1 MITQKFKHFQ
11 REILNNLWQFRARNV
26 FSVTIICLS
35 FLIVGIFVS
44 LSNNLQYTAQQLSQ
58 DMAVVFFLN
67 KDISPIDREA
77 ITRELE
83 KSPLV
88 QKTQFVSSE
97 EALKKFLIKFP
108 DLEGI
113 IDNLKLNPFPP
124 SYEISLREKDLTY
137 EETQPFIDN
146 MRGMK
151 GIEDVQFSKDWVE
164 KMQSLSRLARA
175 VGFFL
180 GGILI
185 LASFFIVSNVIKL
198 NVIARKDEIEILR
211 FVGGTNIF
219 IRIPFLTEGII
230 LGALGGMLSL
240 LLLFGVIKLFP
251 VYLGSSLGILNE
263 LINFRYLTF
272 SQSFALILS
281 GAVIGLFG
289 SLSSIAKFLKS

>member
-1 MITQKFKHFQ
+1 
-11 REILNNLWQFRARNV
+11 
-26 FSVTIICLS
+26 
-35 FLIVGIFVS
+35 
-44 LSNNLQYTAQQLSQ
+44 
-58 DMAVVFFLN
+58 MAVVFFLD
-67 KDISPIDREA
+67 KDISPVDREA

-88 QKTQFVSSE
+88 QKIHFVSSK
-97 EALKKFLIKFP
+97 EAIEKFLIKFP
-108 DLEGI
+108 DLQGI
-113 IDNLKLNPFPP
+113 VDNLSLNPFPS
-124 SYEISLREKDLTY
+124 SYEITLREKDLSY
-137 EETQPFIDN
+137 EETQPFIDK
-146 MRGMK
+146 MRAMK
-151 GIEDVQFSKDWVE
+151 GIEDIQFNKDWVE

-175 VGFFL
+175 IGFFL

-211 FVGGTNIF
+211 FVGGTNAF

-230 LGALGGMLSL
+230 LGALGGILSL
-240 LLLFGVIKLFP
+240 LLLLIVIKMFP
-251 VYLGSSLGILNE
+251 IYLGSSLGILNE

-272 SQSFALILS
+272 SQSIALIFS

>member
-1 MITQKFKHFQ
+1 
-11 REILNNLWQFRARNV
+11 
-26 FSVTIICLS
+26 
-35 FLIVGIFVS
+35 
-44 LSNNLQYTAQQLSQ
+44 
-58 DMAVVFFLN
+58 MAIVFFLDKN
-67 KDISPIDREA
+67 ISPIDREA
-77 ITRELE
+77 ITKELE

-97 EALKKFLIKFP
+97 EAMEKFLIKFP
-108 DLEGI
+108 DLKGI
-113 IDNLKLNPFPP
+113 VENLKLNPFPA
-124 SYEISLREKDLTY
+124 SYEVSLREKDFSY
-137 EETQPFIDN
+137 EDSQPFID
-146 MRGMK
+146 RMK
-151 GIEDVQFSKDWVE
+151 AMTGIEDVQFNKDWVE

-219 IRIPFLTEGII
+219 IRIPFLAEGII
-230 LGALGGMLSL
+230 LGALGGILSL
-240 LLLFGVIKLFP
+240 LLLFVVIKLFP
-251 VYLGSSLGILNE
+251 VYVGSSLGILNE

-272 SQSFALILS
+272 SQGLALILS
-281 GAVIGLFG
+281 GAVIGFFG

>member
-1 MITQKFKHFQ
+1 MITPKFKHFQ
-11 REILNNLWQFRARNV
+11 RETLNNLWQFRARNV

-44 LSNNLQYTAQQLSQ
+44 LSNNLRYTAQQLSQ
-58 DMAVVFFLN
+58 DMAVVFFLK

-83 KSPLV
+83 NSPLV
-88 QKTQFVSSE
+88 QKTQFVDSE
-97 EALKKFLIKFP
+97 QAMEKFLIKFP
-108 DLEGI
+108 DLHGI
-113 IDNLKLNPFPP
+113 VENLKINPFPS
-124 SYEISLREKDLTY
+124 SYEITLREKDLTY
-137 EETQPFIDN
+137 EEAQPVIDKI
-146 MRGMK
+146 RKMK
-151 GIEDVQFSKDWVE
+151 GIDDVQFNKDWVE
-164 KMQSLSRLARA
+164 KMNSLSRLARA

-211 FVGGTNIF
+211 FVGGTNVF

-230 LGALGGMLSL
+230 LGAIGGLLSL
-240 LLLFGVIKLFP
+240 FLLYIVIKLFP
-251 VYLGSSLGILNE
+251 VYLGSSLGILKE

-272 SQSFALILS
+272 SQSIALIFS
-281 GAVIGLFG
+281 GAIIGLFG

>member
-1 MITQKFKHFQ
+1 MIPQKFKHFQ
-11 REILNNLWQFRARNV
+11 RETLNNLWQFRARNV

-44 LSNNLQYTAQQLSQ
+44 LSNNLQYAAQQLSQ

-67 KDISPIDREA
+67 KDISPIDRET
-77 ITRELE
+77 ITKELE
-83 KSPLV
+83 KSPFV

-97 EALKKFLIKFP
+97 EAMEKFLIKFP
-108 DLEGI
+108 DLKGI
-113 IDNLKLNPFPP
+113 VDNLKLNPFPS

-137 EETQPFIDN
+137 EETQPFIDK

-151 GIEDVQFSKDWVE
+151 GIEDVQFNKDWVE

-180 GGILI
+180 GGILV

-219 IRIPFLTEGII
+219 IRIPFLTEGTI
-230 LGALGGMLSL
+230 LGALGGILSL
-240 LLLFGVIKLFP
+240 LLLFVVIKLFP
-251 VYLGSSLGILNE
+251 VYLGSSLGVLNE

-272 SQSFALILS
+272 SQSFALIFS

>member
-1 MITQKFKHFQ
+1 MIIQKFKHFQ

-97 EALKKFLIKFP
+97 EAMEKFLTKFP
-108 DLEGI
+108 NLQGI
-113 IDNLKLNPFPP
+113 IDNLKLNPFPS
-124 SYEISLREKDLTY
+124 SYEISLRERDLTY
-137 EETQPFIDN
+137 EETQPFIDK

-151 GIEDVQFSKDWVE
+151 GIEDVQFNKDWVE

-180 GGILI
+180 GGILV

-211 FVGGTNIF
+211 FVGGTNTF

-230 LGALGGMLSL
+230 LGALGGILSL
-240 LLLFGVIKLFP
+240 LLLFVVIKLFP
-251 VYLGSSLGILNE
+251 IYLGSSLGILNE
-263 LINFRYLTF
+263 LINFRNLTF

>member
-1 MITQKFKHFQ
+1 
-11 REILNNLWQFRARNV
+11 
-26 FSVTIICLS
+26 
-35 FLIVGIFVS
+35 
-44 LSNNLQYTAQQLSQ
+44 
-58 DMAVVFFLN
+58 MAVVFFLN

-77 ITRELE
+77 ITRELG

-97 EALKKFLIKFP
+97 EAMEKFLTKFP
-108 DLEGI
+108 DLQGI
-113 IDNLKLNPFPP
+113 IDNLKLNPFPS
-124 SYEISLREKDLTY
+124 SYEISLRGRDLTY
-137 EETQPFIDN
+137 EETQPFIDK

-151 GIEDVQFSKDWVE
+151 GIEDVQFNKDWVE

-180 GGILI
+180 GGILV

-211 FVGGTNIF
+211 FVGGTNTF

-230 LGALGGMLSL
+230 LGALGGILSL
-240 LLLFGVIKLFP
+240 LLLFVVIKLFP
-251 VYLGSSLGILNE
+251 IYLGSSLGILNE
-263 LINFRYLTF
+263 LINFRNLTF
-272 SQSFALILS
+272 SQSFALIFS

>member
-1 MITQKFKHFQ
+1 MITKKIKHFQ
-11 REILNNLWQFRARNV
+11 RETLNNLWQFRARNV
-26 FSVTIICLS
+26 FSITIICLS

-58 DMAVVFFLN
+58 DMAVVFFLE
-67 KDISPIDREA
+67 KDLSPIDREA
-77 ITRELE
+77 IARELE
-83 KSPLV
+83 KSRLV
-88 QKTQFVSSE
+88 QKTHFVSPD
-97 EALKKFLIKFP
+97 EAMEKFLKKFP
-108 DLEGI
+108 DLQGI
-113 IDNLKLNPFPP
+113 VDNLKMNPFPA

-137 EETQPFIDN
+137 EETQPFIDR
-146 MRGMK
+146 MKEMK
-151 GIEDVQFSKDWVE
+151 GIEDVQFNKDWVE
-164 KMQSLSRLARA
+164 KMRSLSRLARA

-211 FVGGTNIF
+211 FVGGTNMF
-219 IRIPFLTEGII
+219 IRIPFLAEGIL
-230 LGALGGMLSL
+230 LGALGGILSL
-240 LLLFGVIKLFP
+240 LLLFVVIQLFP

-272 SQSFALILS
+272 SQSLALIFS
-281 GAVIGLFG
+281 GAVIGFFG

>member
-1 MITQKFKHFQ
+1 MITQKIKHFQ
-11 REILNNLWQFRARNV
+11 SETLNNLWQFRARNV
-26 FSVTIICLS
+26 FSITIICLS

-44 LSNNLQYTAQQLSQ
+44 LSNNLQYTAQQISQ
-58 DMAVVFFLN
+58 DMAVVFFLD
-67 KDISPIDREA
+67 KDSSPVDREA

-88 QKTQFVSSE
+88 QKTQFVSSK
-97 EALKKFLIKFP
+97 EAMEKFLIKFP
-108 DLEGI
+108 DLQGI
-113 IDNLKLNPFPP
+113 VENLSLNPFPS
-124 SYEISLREKDLTY
+124 SYEITLREKDLTY
-137 EETQPFIDN
+137 EETQPFIDK
-146 MRGMK
+146 MKAMK
-151 GIEDVQFSKDWVE
+151 GIEDIQFNKDWVE

-175 VGFFL
+175 IGFFL

-211 FVGGTNIF
+211 FVGGTNAF

-230 LGALGGMLSL
+230 LGALGGILSL
-240 LLLFGVIKLFP
+240 LLLLVVIKMFP
-251 VYLGSSLGILNE
+251 IYLGSSLGILNE

-272 SQSFALILS
+272 SQSIALIFS

>member
-1 MITQKFKHFQ
+1 
-11 REILNNLWQFRARNV
+11 
-26 FSVTIICLS
+26 
-35 FLIVGIFVS
+35 
-44 LSNNLQYTAQQLSQ
+44 
-58 DMAVVFFLN
+58 MAVVFFLE

-77 ITRELE
+77 IVQELE

-88 QKTQFVSSE
+88 QKTQFISAE
-97 EALKKFLIKFP
+97 EAMEKFLNKFP

-113 IDNLKLNPFPP
+113 VDNLEMNPFPS
-124 SYEISLREKDLTY
+124 SYEISLREKNLTY
-137 EETQPFIDN
+137 EEAQPFIDK
-146 MRGMK
+146 MK
-151 GIEDVQFSKDWVE
+151 AMNGIEDVQFNKDWVE

-211 FVGGTNIF
+211 FVGGSNIF
-219 IRIPFLTEGII
+219 IRIPFLAEGII
-230 LGALGGMLSL
+230 LGALGGILSL
-240 LLLFGVIKLFP
+240 VLLFIVIKLFP
-251 VYLGSSLGILNE
+251 VYLGSSFGILNE

-272 SQSFALILS
+272 SQSIALIFS
-281 GAVIGLFG
+281 GAVIGFFG

>member
-1 MITQKFKHFQ
+1 LITKKIKHFQ
-11 REILNNLWQFRARNV
+11 KETLNNLWHFRARNV
-26 FSVTIICLS
+26 FSITIICLS

-58 DMAVVFFLN
+58 DMAVVFFLD

-83 KSPLV
+83 KSRLV

-97 EALKKFLIKFP
+97 EAMEKFLKKFP
-108 DLEGI
+108 ELEGI
-113 IDNLKLNPFPP
+113 VDNLKMNPFPS
-124 SYEISLREKDLTY
+124 SYEISLREDDLTY
-137 EETQPFIDN
+137 EDAQPFIDK
-146 MRGMK
+146 MRDMK
-151 GIEDVQFSKDWVE
+151 GIEDIQFNKDWVE

-211 FVGGTNIF
+211 FVGGTNLF
-219 IRIPFLTEGII
+219 IRIPFLAEGII
-230 LGALGGMLSL
+230 LGALGGILSL
-240 LLLFGVIKLFP
+240 LLLFFVIKLFP

>member
-1 MITQKFKHFQ
+1 LITKKIKQFQ
-11 REILNNLWQFRARNV
+11 RETLNNLWQFRARNV
-26 FSVTIICLS
+26 FSITIICLS

-58 DMAVVFFLN
+58 DMAVVFFLE

-77 ITRELE
+77 IARELE
-83 KSPLV
+83 KSRLV
-88 QKTQFVSSE
+88 QKTQFVSPD
-97 EALKKFLIKFP
+97 EAMAKFLKKFP
-108 DLEGI
+108 DLHGI
-113 IDNLKLNPFPP
+113 VENLKMNPFPA

-137 EETQPFIDN
+137 EETQPFIDR
-146 MRGMK
+146 MKEMK
-151 GIEDVQFSKDWVE
+151 GIEDVQFNKDWVE
-164 KMQSLSRLARA
+164 KMRSLSRLARA

-211 FVGGTNIF
+211 FVGGTNMF
-219 IRIPFLTEGII
+219 IRIPFLAEGII
-230 LGALGGMLSL
+230 LGAFGGILSL
-240 LLLFGVIKLFP
+240 LLLFVVIKLFP

-272 SQSFALILS
+272 SQSLALIFS
-281 GAVIGLFG
+281 GAVIGFFG

>member
-1 MITQKFKHFQ
+1 MIPQKFKHFQ
-11 REILNNLWQFRARNV
+11 RETLNNLWQFRARNV

-58 DMAVVFFLN
+58 DMAVVFFLK

-97 EALKKFLIKFP
+97 EAIEKFLIKFP

-113 IDNLKLNPFPP
+113 IDNLKLNPFPS

-137 EETQPFIDN
+137 EETQPFIDK

-151 GIEDVQFSKDWVE
+151 GIEDVQFNKDWVE

-211 FVGGTNIF
+211 FVGGTNVF

-230 LGALGGMLSL
+230 LGALGGILSL
-240 LLLFGVIKLFP
+240 LLLFVVIKLFP

-272 SQSFALILS
+272 SQSFALIFS

>member
-1 MITQKFKHFQ
+1 MIPQKFKHFQ
-11 REILNNLWQFRARNV
+11 RETLNNLWQFRARNV

-67 KDISPIDREA
+67 KDISPINREA

-97 EALKKFLIKFP
+97 EAMEKFLIKFP

-113 IDNLKLNPFPP
+113 VDNLKLNPFPS
-124 SYEISLREKDLTY
+124 SYEISLREKNLTY
-137 EETQPFIDN
+137 EETQPFIDK
-146 MRGMK
+146 MREMK
-151 GIEDVQFSKDWVE
+151 GIEDVQFNKDWVE

-219 IRIPFLTEGII
+219 IRIPFLTEGTI
-230 LGALGGMLSL
+230 LGALGGILSL
-240 LLLFGVIKLFP
+240 LLLFVVIKLFP

-272 SQSFALILS
+272 SQSFALIFS

>member
-11 REILNNLWQFRARNV
+11 RETLNNLWQFRARNV

-58 DMAVVFFLN
+58 DMAVVFFLK

-77 ITRELE
+77 IVQELE

-88 QKTQFVSSE
+88 QKTQFISAE
-97 EALKKFLIKFP
+97 EAMEKFLNKFP

-113 IDNLKLNPFPP
+113 VDNLEINPFPS
-124 SYEISLREKDLTY
+124 SYEISLREKNLTY
-137 EETQPFIDN
+137 EEAQPFIDK
-146 MRGMK
+146 MK
-151 GIEDVQFSKDWVE
+151 RMNGIDDVQFNKDWVE

-211 FVGGTNIF
+211 FVGGSNIF
-219 IRIPFLTEGII
+219 IRIPFLAEGII
-230 LGALGGMLSL
+230 LGALGGILSL
-240 LLLFGVIKLFP
+240 VLLFIVIKLFP
-251 VYLGSSLGILNE
+251 LYLGSSFGILNE

-272 SQSFALILS
+272 SQSIALIFS
-281 GAVIGLFG
+281 GAVIGFFG

>member
-1 MITQKFKHFQ
+1 MIVQKLKYFQ
-11 REILNNLWQFRARNV
+11 TETLNNLWQFRARNV
-26 FSVTIICLS
+26 FSITIICLS

-58 DMAVVFFLN
+58 DMAVVFFLE

-77 ITRELE
+77 ITKELDN
-83 KSPLV
+83 SPLV
-88 QKTQFVSSE
+88 QSSQFVSSE
-97 EALKKFLIKFP
+97 QAMEKFLIKFP
-108 DLEGI
+108 DLQGVVE
-113 IDNLKLNPFPP
+113 NLKLNPFP
-124 SYEISLREKDLTY
+124 SSLEVLLREQDLAY
-137 EETQPFIDN
+137 EAAQPFIDK
-146 MRGMK
+146 MRAMK
-151 GIEDVQFSKDWVE
+151 GVEDIQFNKDWVD

-211 FVGGTNIF
+211 FVGGTNAF
-219 IRIPFLTEGII
+219 IRIPFLAEGII
-230 LGALGGMLSL
+230 LGALGGILSL
-240 LLLFGVIKLFP
+240 LLLFIVIKLFP

-263 LINFRYLTF
+263 LINFRFLTV
-272 SQSFALILS
+272 SQSFALIFS

>member
-1 MITQKFKHFQ
+1 MIVQKLKHFQ
-11 REILNNLWQFRARNV
+11 KETLNNLWQFRARNV

-58 DMAVVFFLN
+58 DMAVVFFLE
-67 KDISPIDREA
+67 KDISPAEQEA
-77 ITRELE
+77 IVKELE
-83 KSPLV
+83 NSPLV

-97 EALKKFLIKFP
+97 QAMGKFLTKFP
-108 DLEGI
+108 DLQGVV
-113 IDNLKLNPFPP
+113 DNLKMNPFPP
-124 SYEISLREKDLTY
+124 SLEVMLREKDLAY
-137 EETQPFIDN
+137 EEAQPFIA
-146 MRGMK
+146 RMK
-151 GIEDVQFSKDWVE
+151 GMNGVEDIQFNKDWVE
-164 KMQSLSRLARA
+164 KMQSLSRLAKA

-211 FVGGTNIF
+211 FVGGTNAF

-230 LGALGGMLSL
+230 LGALGGILSL
-240 LLLFGVIKLFP
+240 LLLFIVIKLFP

-263 LINFRYLTF
+263 LINFRFLNF
-272 SQSFALILS
+272 SQSFALIFS
-281 GAVIGLFG
+281 GAIIGLLG
-289 SLSSIAKFLKS
+289 SLSSIAKFLKT

>member
-1 MITQKFKHFQ
+1 MILQKLKYFQ
-11 REILNNLWQFRARNV
+11 KETLNNLWQFRARNV

-58 DMAVVFFLN
+58 DMAVVFFLE
-67 KDISPIDREA
+67 KEISPAEQEA
-77 ITRELE
+77 IVKQLE
-83 KSPLV
+83 NSPLV

-97 EALKKFLIKFP
+97 EAMEKFLVKFP
-108 DLEGI
+108 DLQGVV
-113 IDNLKLNPFPP
+113 DNLKINPFPP
-124 SYEISLREKDLTY
+124 SLEVMLREKDIAY
-137 EETQPFIDN
+137 EEAQPFIE
-146 MRGMK
+146 RMK
-151 GIEDVQFSKDWVE
+151 GMNGVEDIQFNKDWVE
-164 KMQSLSRLARA
+164 KMQSLSRLAKA

-211 FVGGTNIF
+211 FVGGANAF

-230 LGALGGMLSL
+230 LGVLGGILSL
-240 LLLFGVIKLFP
+240 LLLFIVIKLFP

-263 LINFRYLTF
+263 LINFRFLTF
-272 SQSFALILS
+272 SQSFALIFS
-281 GAVIGLFG
+281 GAIIGLLG
-289 SLSSIAKFLKS
+289 SLSSIAKFLKT

>member
-1 MITQKFKHFQ
+1 LIAQKLKHFQ
-11 REILNNLWQFRARNV
+11 RETLNNLWQFRARNV

-58 DMAVVFFLN
+58 DMAVVFFLA
-67 KDISPIDREA
+67 KDISPADQEA
-77 ITRELE
+77 IAKELE
-83 KSPLV
+83 NSPLV

-97 EALKKFLIKFP
+97 QAMEKFLTKFP
-108 DLEGI
+108 DLQGVV
-113 IDNLKLNPFPP
+113 DNLKMNPFPP
-124 SYEISLREKDLTY
+124 SLEVMLREKDLAY
-137 EETQPFIDN
+137 EEAQPFIERMN
-146 MRGMK
+146 GMK
-151 GIEDVQFSKDWVE
+151 GVEDIQFNKDWVE
-164 KMQSLSRLARA
+164 KMQSLSRLAKA

-211 FVGGTNIF
+211 FVGGTNVF
-219 IRIPFLTEGII
+219 IRIPFLTEGVI
-230 LGALGGMLSL
+230 LGALGGILSL
-240 LLLFGVIKLFP
+240 LLLFIVIKLFP

-263 LINFRYLTF
+263 LINFRFLTF
-272 SQSFALILS
+272 SQSFALIFS
-281 GAVIGLFG
+281 GAIIGLLG